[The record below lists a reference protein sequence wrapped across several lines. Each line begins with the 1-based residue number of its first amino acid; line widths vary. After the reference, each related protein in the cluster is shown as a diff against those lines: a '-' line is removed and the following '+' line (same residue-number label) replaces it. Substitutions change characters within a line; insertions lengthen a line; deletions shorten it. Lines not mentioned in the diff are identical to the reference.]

1 MNVEETKLP
10 GIGLRHDFLTGAG
23 RRIGVVSTKTG
34 ARHLV
39 VYDAQDQ
46 DAVEVSVELSSAESQ
61 VLAELLG
68 APRLIER
75 LAKLR
80 EQVEGLTTSGIPLSA
95 DAPYVGRPMGDAAI
109 RTRTGVSIVAVFRD
123 DRVHPSPGPEFVLQ
137 QGDKLI
143 VVGTEE
149 GVREAAAILD
159 PS

>member
-10 GIGLRHDFLTGAG
+10 GIGLLHAFLTGAG
-23 RRIGVVSTKTG
+23 RRVGVVSTKSG

-39 VYDAQDQ
+39 VYDEHDP
-46 DAVEVSVELSSAESQ
+46 DAVRLSVELTSAESQ

-75 LAKLR
+75 LQRLR
-80 EQVEGLTTSGIPLSA
+80 EQVEGLATSGIPLSA
-95 DAPYVGRPMGDAAI
+95 DSQYAGRPMGDAAI
-109 RTRTGVSIVAVFRD
+109 RTRTGVSIVAVIRD
-123 DRVHPSPGPEFVLQ
+123 EQVHPSPGPEFVLRAE
-137 QGDKLI
+137 DKLV